1 MIVDCDCNRFEK
13 NKVRIFIYWK
23 YDAYFVSNAPYTMF
37 FCIIS
42 TFCTALACPYC
53 TSFYR
58 TGFVAQIVLEF
69 ASCVAL
75 AKSWYLQGW
84 LLHHNTSKSYRSANK
99 ILAFLYAV
107 FSNDILKP
115 TKHKRRNVKC
125 KKENGGK
132 EYLKHTW
139 RILGL
144 PFSRRTAFCP
154 WYLLVAVSEIA

>member
-1 MIVDCDCNRFEK
+1 MHVMWVMFMKLSNNLSCILWEWLHRGRVLKTIFKSLYIMKLSGVQLFFIKMWHGVRKVRFK

-75 AKSWYLQGW
+75 AKSCYLQGW
-84 LLHHNTSKSYRSANK
+84 LLHHNTSKSYRSA
-99 ILAFLYAV
+99 
-107 FSNDILKP
+107 
-115 TKHKRRNVKC
+115 HKRLNSDSKGV
-125 KKENGGK
+125 
-132 EYLKHTW
+132 
-139 RILGL
+139 
-144 PFSRRTAFCP
+144 
-154 WYLLVAVSEIA
+154 